1 MLHVIMCFYEVF
13 FFREKTCLGQRVE
26 GLLNPFVADAVAIPR
41 IFMALCWP
49 ILIFVVACRDE

>member
-1 MLHVIMCFYEVF
+1 MLHVIMYFYNF
-13 FFREKTCLGQRVE
+13 FFRGKTCPGQRVE